1 MKDINNLPDVASLM
15 DIERDFKIYAG
26 PGSGKTTW
34 LVSHLENVLKKSK
47 RLGKTGR
54 IACITYTNVAAEEL
68 LSRLQCNKDRFDIST
83 IHSFLYRNIIKPF
96 SYLIEKDDQGDR
108 LFDITKLNGH
118 EEHHVQMD
126 KLRN

>member
-1 MKDINNLPDVASLM
+1 MKDINNLPDITSLI

-34 LVSHLENVLKKSK
+34 LVSHLENVLEKSK

-68 LSRLQCNKDRFDIST
+68 ISRLQCNKDRFDIST

-96 SYLIEKDDQGDR
+96 SYHIEKDDQG
-108 LFDITKLNGH
+108 H
-118 EEHHVQMD
+118 
-126 KLRN
+126 

>member
-1 MKDINNLPDVASLM
+1 MKDINDLPDIVSLM
-15 DIERDFKIYAG
+15 DIERNFKIYAG

-68 LSRLQCNKDRFDIST
+68 INRLQCNKDRFDIST

-96 SYLIEKDDQGDR
+96 SYLIERDRQSNR
-108 LFDITKLNGH
+108 LFDTAKLNGH
-118 EEHHVQMD
+118 EEHRVQMD
-126 KLRN
+126 KLRS